1 MNGKITEFE
10 GNTEKIKILQQEAA
24 KLALDKGEFNKQHG
38 VKYSRERAKNQ
49 LLEEQKFEAEKVLS
63 QQTRLLEE
71 TKSSVES
78 LTSKKLSL
86 EENIESAKLEL
97 QAEMKNF
104 EKMLTDA
111 QSLQV
116 SIPQL
121 EQNKDQM
128 LMQIQDFER
137 ESENLSL
144 ELSSYEKIT
153 IQLKDHYESTID
165 AIFKDKTSRN
175 WLERGEYVTA
185 SLVSVDLKSGFLGLS
200 VGKEHGIFKDKLFA
214 AYTDG
219 KEICKIRISFAEID
233 KSVGSI
239 VPLIGEPSK
248 LLQLDEI
255 DLYHL

>member
-1 MNGKITEFE
+1 MKIQEID
-10 GNTEKIKILQQEAA
+10 GNTETIKIVQHDAEN
-24 KLALDKGEFNKQHG
+24 LAIDNGEYNKQHG

-71 TKSSVES
+71 TKSSLES

-121 EQNKDQM
+121 EQNKDQ
-128 LMQIQDFER
+128 ISCRFR
-137 ESENLSL
+137 TRNGIRKFVFK
-144 ELSSYEKIT
+144 LSSYEKTT
-153 IQLKDHYESTID
+153 IQLKIIMSLPLMRFSKIRH
-165 AIFKDKTSRN
+165 
-175 WLERGEYVTA
+175 LEIGLKERYVTA
-185 SLVSVDLKSGFLGLS
+185 CSFSDLVAFWVFQLGKNMEFLKTNFL
-200 VGKEHGIFKDKLFA
+200 
-214 AYTDG
+214 
-219 KEICKIRISFAEID
+219 
-233 KSVGSI
+233 
-239 VPLIGEPSK
+239 
-248 LLQLDEI
+248 
-255 DLYHL
+255 HLHR

>member
-1 MNGKITEFE
+1 M
-10 GNTEKIKILQQEAA
+10 
-24 KLALDKGEFNKQHG
+24 
-38 VKYSRERAKNQ
+38 
-49 LLEEQKFEAEKVLS
+49 
-63 QQTRLLEE
+63 
-71 TKSSVES
+71 
-78 LTSKKLSL
+78 

-121 EQNKDQM
+121 TNKDQM

-153 IQLKDHYESTID
+153 IQLKDHYESSID
-165 AIFKDKTSRN
+165 AIFREKTSRN

-185 SLVSVDLKSGFLGLS
+185 SLVSVDLKSGFWVFQLG
-200 VGKEHGIFKDKLFA
+200 KNMEF
-214 AYTDG
+214 
-219 KEICKIRISFAEID
+219 
-233 KSVGSI
+233 
-239 VPLIGEPSK
+239 
-248 LLQLDEI
+248 
-255 DLYHL
+255 